1 MSELKKGRYF
11 LPYNPLLVE
20 RAKEM
25 RQNPTPAEP
34 KLWQDY
40 LKQFP
45 LKVWRQKPID
55 NFIVDFSC
63 AKLNLVIEVDGD
75 THFSGEGM
83 SYDQN
88 RTRILESYGL
98 QVVRFTNND
107 VMNCFDAVCECIGG
121 FIPPSH
127 SGNIP
132 PSPPLKG
139 GNWSEDEL

>member
-1 MSELKKGRYF
+1 MSQLKEGRYF
-11 LPYNPLLVE
+11 LPYNPILVE
-20 RAKEM
+20 RAKKM
-25 RQNPTPAEP
+25 RQNPTPAER

-40 LKQFP
+40 LRQFP

-55 NFIVDFSC
+55 NFIVDFYC
-63 AKLNLVIEVDGD
+63 AKLKLVIEVDGD
-75 THFSGEGM
+75 THFCEEAII
-83 SYDQN
+83 YDQN
-88 RTRILESYGL
+88 RTHILEGYGL

-121 FIPPSH
+121 FISPIP
-127 SGNIP
+127 GNIP